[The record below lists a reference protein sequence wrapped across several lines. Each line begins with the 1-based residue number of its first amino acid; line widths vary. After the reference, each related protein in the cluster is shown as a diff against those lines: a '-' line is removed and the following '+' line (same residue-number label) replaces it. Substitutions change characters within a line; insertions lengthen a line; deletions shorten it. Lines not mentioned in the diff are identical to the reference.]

1 MTNKIY
7 FDYYDIGLSDIKPS
21 KEYIPKWYKNIK
33 SYNKSNIEF
42 DDSLMAKKN
51 VKNCMPFLD
60 TLTSGYMVELWTDI
74 YCKKI
79 QDGHDLIWQ
88 EGPTPVDYRGK
99 ELSGMPVPE
108 GHSNHHYIWKLPYSF
123 KLPKGY
129 SALITHPLNR
139 FDLPFTTSSGIVD
152 MDFGMGG
159 GNIPFFIKDNFNGII
174 EKGTPIFQI
183 IPIKRKSWIAKRK
196 NNLVNETSKLLTIT
210 RRSFY
215 GWYKDNIWIKKEYN

>member
-1 MTNKIY
+1 MSNKLY
-7 FDYYDIGLSDIKPS
+7 FDFYDIGLSDIKPS
-21 KEYIPKWYKNIK
+21 KDYIPKWYKNIK
-33 SYNKSNIEF
+33 SYNKTNIEF
-42 DDSLMAKKN
+42 DEHLMAKKN

-60 TLTSGYMVELWTDI
+60 SLTSGYMVELWTDV
-74 YCKKI
+74 YCKKTE
-79 QDGHDLIWQ
+79 DGHDLIWQ
-88 EGPTPVDYRGK
+88 EGPTPADYRGK
-99 ELSGMPVPE
+99 DVSGMPSPE
-108 GHSNHHYIWKLPYSF
+108 GHSLHNYVWKLPYSF

-159 GNIPFFIKDNFNGII
+159 GNIPFFIKNDFNGII

-183 IPIKRKSWIAKRK
+183 IPIKRKSWIAERK
-196 NNLVNETSKLLTIT
+196 NNLVNETAKLLTVT

-215 GWYKDNIWIKKEYN
+215 GWYKNNIWIKKEYN